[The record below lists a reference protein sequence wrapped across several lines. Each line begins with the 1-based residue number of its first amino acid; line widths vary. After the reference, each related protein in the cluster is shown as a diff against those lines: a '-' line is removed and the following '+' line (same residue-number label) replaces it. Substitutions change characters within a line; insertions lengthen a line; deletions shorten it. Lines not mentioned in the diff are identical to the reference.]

1 MCEQFPL
8 VCVWMY
14 AEKSLIFHVFAI
26 FHPLLCFMKLG
37 YLVDVNVLA
46 FNSPGPVPEGVMWA
60 PPGGTVR
67 ALFVNTHIQYT
78 SLYT

>member
-1 MCEQFPL
+1 MQRSH
-8 VCVWMY
+8 V
-14 AEKSLIFHVFAI
+14 IFQVFAI
-26 FHPLLCFMKLG
+26 FRPLLCFMRLG

-46 FNSPGPVPEGVMWA
+46 FISPGPVPEGVMGT

-67 ALFVNTHIQYT
+67 ALFVNAHVRYT